1 MTPFLKQVAKHY
13 FDHTTSENDFCY
25 VFPNRRSMLFFKKY
39 YCLQVKAAGITMFEP
54 QMYTIN
60 DFFYKVYAGAPTER
74 IDLLLNLYHEYKK
87 LIPNCEPL
95 DEFIFW
101 GEMILSDFNDVDKY
115 LVDAE
120 KLFTNVSQFKSMQ
133 DYTFLSDNQLKALQA
148 FMGHFA
154 PQAGEDGKYKENFRK
169 TWDIL
174 YPLYK
179 SFNRTLGEQGKS
191 YEGMVYR
198 RLAERFESES
208 ASDVLQDA
216 FPHSPKFV
224 FVGLNAPTESELAV
238 LKRMRQAQLA
248 EFCWD
253 YSSEMIKDKANK
265 SSFFMEDNISHLD
278 QSIKL
283 DPEGLP
289 TAQINV
295 LAVPSAVGQCK
306 QIGQIFRRLGGE
318 IGLNTAIVLPDEK
331 LLLPTLNAIPD
342 SISKVNVTMG
352 YPMSG
357 SVLYSLIDEIC
368 AMQMHIRERSDGNW
382 AFYYKQAYDLFANP
396 LLKDSLC
403 ENERHTIDSVK
414 CKLFHYIDRDEIAVD
429 GQILSRIFTPIV
441 KEPNLADKGQITAL
455 CEYLKD
461 IIETVAHKLVENKKE
476 SVELE
481 FAKDFYQAI
490 ECIEKYELEVLP
502 ATFFR
507 LLRNLVGRNA
517 VPFKGEPLQG
527 LQIMGPLETRAL
539 DFDNL
544 VILSCN
550 EGVFPRHNSSESFIP
565 PELRKGF
572 GLPTHEYQDALWAY
586 YFYRLI
592 QRCENVWLVYNTS
605 VQQKMNSCEESRYIK
620 QLELHFGVKIHRYV
634 AKSTILEA
642 QDTTEI
648 AKTQEDI
655 DILKSTRLSATALQ
669 KYLSCP
675 VHFYYSKIKKLS
687 NEDEVNETLDAGL
700 IGSVLHE
707 SIEEIY
713 SGKERITKD
722 FLSECLK
729 RESYAEVVRRHIMD
743 NLKCLEISGRNLI
756 YESLICR
763 YVRQI
768 LLTDKKL
775 LEKKNLDSF
784 KILELEK
791 KETDV
796 IGGLKFIGIMDRVDS
811 FEDGVIRVVDYK
823 TGSVK
828 DSDIQIDDENACE
841 VAEAAFGEDND
852 KRPKIAIQLYLY
864 DVLIRKAH
872 KTEAIENVIYQ
883 TTSLFSEG
891 IKSAPMNETFVKEMG
906 TRLEECLK
914 GLLDIDKPWTK
925 TAHAKTCSYCD
936 FKDICG
942 R

>member
-60 DFFYKVYAGAPTER
+60 DFFYKVYAQTPTER
-74 IDLLLNLYHEYKK
+74 IDLLLNLYREYKK

-179 SFNRTLGEQGKS
+179 SFNRTLSEQGKS

-265 SSFFMEDNISHLD
+265 SSFFMEDNIRHLG

-283 DPEGLP
+283 DPDGLP
-289 TAQINV
+289 AAQINV

-318 IGLNTAIVLPDEK
+318 IGLDTAIVLPDEK

-382 AFYYKQAYDLFANP
+382 AFYYKPAYDLFANP

-642 QDTTEI
+642 KDTTEI

-675 VHFYYSKIKKLS
+675 VQFYYSKIKKLS

-729 RESYAEVVRRHIMD
+729 KDSYAEVVRRHIMD

-784 KILELEK
+784 RILELEK

-841 VAEAAFGEDND
+841 VADAAFGEDND

-872 KTEAIENVIYQ
+872 KMEAIENAIYQ

>member
-74 IDLLLNLYHEYKK
+74 IDLLLNLYREYKK

-115 LVDAE
+115 LIDAE

-133 DYTFLSDNQLKALQA
+133 DYSFLNENQLKALQA

-179 SFNRTLGEQGKS
+179 SFNRTLSEQGKS

-265 SSFFMEDNISHLD
+265 SSFFMEDNIRHLG

-318 IGLNTAIVLPDEK
+318 IGINTAIVLPDEK

-403 ENERHTIDSVK
+403 ENERNTIDSVK
-414 CKLFHYIDRDEIAVD
+414 CKLFHYIDREEIAVD

-642 QDTTEI
+642 KDTTEI

-655 DILKSTRLSATALQ
+655 DILKNTRLSATALQ

-675 VHFYYSKIKKLS
+675 VQFYYSKIKKLS

-729 RESYAEVVRRHIMD
+729 KESYAEVVRRHIMD
-743 NLKCLEISGRNLI
+743 NLKCIEISGRNLI

-784 KILELEK
+784 RILELEK
-791 KETDV
+791 KETDA

-841 VAEAAFGEDND
+841 VADAAFGEDND

-891 IKSAPMNETFVKEMG
+891 IKSAPMNETFVKEMEA
-906 TRLEECLK
+906 RLEECLK

>member
-60 DFFYKVYAGAPTER
+60 DFFYKVYAQAPTER
-74 IDLLLNLYHEYKK
+74 IDLLLNLYREYKK

-179 SFNRTLGEQGKS
+179 SFNRTLSEQGKS

-265 SSFFMEDNISHLD
+265 SSFFMEDNIRHLG

-283 DPEGLP
+283 DPDGLP
-289 TAQINV
+289 AAQINV

-318 IGLNTAIVLPDEK
+318 IGLDTAIVLPDEK

-357 SVLYSLIDEIC
+357 SGLYSLIDEIC

-642 QDTTEI
+642 KDTTEI

-675 VHFYYSKIKKLS
+675 VQFYYSKIKKLS

-729 RESYAEVVRRHIMD
+729 KDSYAEVVRRHIMD

-784 KILELEK
+784 RILELEK

-841 VAEAAFGEDND
+841 VADAAFGEDND

-872 KTEAIENVIYQ
+872 KMEAIENAIYQ

>member
-60 DFFYKVYAGAPTER
+60 DFFYKVYTQAPTER
-74 IDLLLNLYHEYKK
+74 IDLLLNLYREYKK

-115 LVDAE
+115 LIDAE

-154 PQAGEDGKYKENFRK
+154 SQAGEDGKYKENFRK

-174 YPLYK
+174 YPLYS
-179 SFNRTLGEQGKS
+179 SFNRTLSEQGKS

-265 SSFFMEDNISHLD
+265 SSFFMEDNISHLG

-283 DPEGLP
+283 DPDGLP

-318 IGLNTAIVLPDEK
+318 IGINTAIVLPDEK

-586 YFYRLI
+586 YLYRLI

-642 QDTTEI
+642 KDTTEI

-675 VHFYYSKIKKLS
+675 VQFYYSKIKKLS

-713 SGKERITKD
+713 SRKERITKD

-729 RESYAEVVRRHIMD
+729 KESYAEVVRRHIMD

-784 KILELEK
+784 RILELEK

-796 IGGLKFIGIMDRVDS
+796 IGGLNFIGIMDRVDS

-841 VAEAAFGEDND
+841 VADAAFGEDND

>member
-74 IDLLLNLYHEYKK
+74 IDLLLNLYREYKK

-115 LVDAE
+115 LIDAE

-265 SSFFMEDNISHLD
+265 SSFFMEDNIRHLG

-318 IGLNTAIVLPDEK
+318 IGINTAIVLPDEK

-403 ENERHTIDSVK
+403 ENERQTIDSVK
-414 CKLFHYIDRDEIAVD
+414 CKLFHYIDREEIAVD

-620 QLELHFGVKIHRYV
+620 QLELHFGVKIQRYV

-642 QDTTEI
+642 KDTTEI

-675 VHFYYSKIKKLS
+675 VQFYYSKIKKLS

-729 RESYAEVVRRHIMD
+729 KESYAEVVRRYIMD

>member
-60 DFFYKVYAGAPTER
+60 DFFYKVYAQAPTER
-74 IDLLLNLYHEYKK
+74 IDLLLNLYREYKK

-115 LVDAE
+115 LIDAE

-179 SFNRTLGEQGKS
+179 SFNRTLSEQGKS

-265 SSFFMEDNISHLD
+265 SSFFMEDNIRHLG
-278 QSIKL
+278 QSIEL

-318 IGLNTAIVLPDEK
+318 IGINTAIVLPDEK

-675 VHFYYSKIKKLS
+675 VQFYYSKIKKLS

-722 FLSECLK
+722 FLSEYLK
-729 RESYAEVVRRHIMD
+729 KESYAEVVRRHIMD

-891 IKSAPMNETFVKEMG
+891 IKSAPMNDTFVKEMG

>member
-60 DFFYKVYAGAPTER
+60 DFFYKVYAQAPTER
-74 IDLLLNLYHEYKK
+74 IDLLLNLYREYKK

-154 PQAGEDGKYKENFRK
+154 SQAGEDGKYKENFRK

-265 SSFFMEDNISHLD
+265 SSFFMEDNIRHLG
-278 QSIKL
+278 QSIEL

-318 IGLNTAIVLPDEK
+318 IGINTAIVLPDEK

-403 ENERHTIDSVK
+403 ENERQTIDSVK

-605 VQQKMNSCEESRYIK
+605 VQQKMNSCEESRYIN

-634 AKSTILEA
+634 AKSTILETK
-642 QDTTEI
+642 DTTEI

-655 DILKSTRLSATALQ
+655 DILKNTRLSATALQ

-675 VHFYYSKIKKLS
+675 VQFYYSKIKKLS

-729 RESYAEVVRRHIMD
+729 KESYAEVVRRHIMD

-784 KILELEK
+784 KLLELEK

-841 VAEAAFGEDND
+841 VADAAFGEDND

>member
-60 DFFYKVYAGAPTER
+60 DFFYKVYAQAPTER
-74 IDLLLNLYHEYKK
+74 IDLLLNLYREYKK

-179 SFNRTLGEQGKS
+179 SFNRTLSEQGKS

-265 SSFFMEDNISHLD
+265 SSFFMEDNIRHLG

-318 IGLNTAIVLPDEK
+318 IGLDTAIVLPDEK

-642 QDTTEI
+642 KDTTEI

-675 VHFYYSKIKKLS
+675 VQFYYSKIKKLS

-729 RESYAEVVRRHIMD
+729 KDSYAEVVRRHIMD

-784 KILELEK
+784 RILELEK

-841 VAEAAFGEDND
+841 VADAAFGEDND

-872 KTEAIENVIYQ
+872 KMEAIENAIYQ

>member
-74 IDLLLNLYHEYKK
+74 IDLLLNLYREYKK

-115 LVDAE
+115 LIDAE

-198 RLAERFESES
+198 RLAERFENES
-208 ASDVLQDA
+208 ASDVLQNA

-265 SSFFMEDNISHLD
+265 SSFFMEDNISHLG

-318 IGLNTAIVLPDEK
+318 IGINTAIVLPDEK

-642 QDTTEI
+642 KDTTEI

-675 VHFYYSKIKKLS
+675 VQFYYSKIKKLS

-722 FLSECLK
+722 FLSEYLK
-729 RESYAEVVRRHIMD
+729 KESYAEVVRRHIMD

-763 YVRQI
+763 YIRQI

-796 IGGLKFIGIMDRVDS
+796 IGGLKFIGIMDRVDA
-811 FEDGVIRVVDYK
+811 FENGVIRVVDYK

-828 DSDIQIDDENACE
+828 DSDIQIDDENARE
-841 VAEAAFGEDND
+841 VADAAFGEDND

>member
-60 DFFYKVYAGAPTER
+60 DFFYKVYAQAPTER
-74 IDLLLNLYHEYKK
+74 IDLLLNLYREYKK

-115 LVDAE
+115 LIDAE

-179 SFNRTLGEQGKS
+179 SFNRTLSEQGKS

-198 RLAERFESES
+198 RLAERFESKS

-265 SSFFMEDNISHLD
+265 SSFFMEDNISHLG

-306 QIGQIFRRLGGE
+306 QIGQIFRRLGVE
-318 IGLNTAIVLPDEK
+318 IGINTAIVLPDEK

-403 ENERHTIDSVK
+403 ENERQTIDSVK

-429 GQILSRIFTPIV
+429 GQILSQIFTPIV

-634 AKSTILEA
+634 AKSSILEA
-642 QDTTEI
+642 KDTTEI

-655 DILKSTRLSATALQ
+655 DILKNTRLSATALQ

-675 VHFYYSKIKKLS
+675 VQFYYSKIKKLS

-722 FLSECLK
+722 LLSECLK
-729 RESYAEVVRRHIMD
+729 KESYAEVVRRRIMD
-743 NLKCLEISGRNLI
+743 NLKCIEISGRNLI

-784 KILELEK
+784 RILELEK

-841 VAEAAFGEDND
+841 VADAAFGEDND

-925 TAHAKTCSYCD
+925 TTHAKTCSYCD

>member
-13 FDHTTSENDFCY
+13 FNHTTSENDFCY

-74 IDLLLNLYHEYKK
+74 IDLLLNLYREYKK

-115 LVDAE
+115 LIDAE

-133 DYTFLSDNQLKALQA
+133 DYSFLSDNQLKALQA

-179 SFNRTLGEQGKS
+179 SFNRTLSEQGKS

-216 FPHSPKFV
+216 FPHSPTFV

-238 LKRMRQAQLA
+238 LKRMRQAQLT

-265 SSFFMEDNISHLD
+265 SSFFMEDNISHLG

-318 IGLNTAIVLPDEK
+318 IGINTAIVLPDEK

-414 CKLFHYIDRDEIAVD
+414 CKLFHYIDREEIAVD
-429 GQILSRIFTPIV
+429 GQILSQIFTPIV
-441 KEPNLADKGQITAL
+441 KEPNLADKGQIIAL

-634 AKSTILEA
+634 AKSSILEA
-642 QDTTEI
+642 KDTTEI

-655 DILKSTRLSATALQ
+655 DILKNTRLSATALQ

-675 VHFYYSKIKKLS
+675 VQFYYSKIKKLS

-729 RESYAEVVRRHIMD
+729 KESYAEVVRRHIMD

-841 VAEAAFGEDND
+841 VADAAFGEDND

-891 IKSAPMNETFVKEMG
+891 IKSAPMNDTFVKEMG

>member
-74 IDLLLNLYHEYKK
+74 IDLLLNLYREYKK

-154 PQAGEDGKYKENFRK
+154 PRAGEDGKYKDNFRK

-179 SFNRTLGEQGKS
+179 SFNRTLSEQGKS

-265 SSFFMEDNISHLD
+265 SSFFMEDNIRHLG

-283 DPEGLP
+283 DADGLP

-318 IGLNTAIVLPDEK
+318 IGLDTAIVLPDEK

-368 AMQMHIRERSDGNW
+368 AIQMHIRERSDGNW

-403 ENERHTIDSVK
+403 ESERHTIDSVK

-441 KEPNLADKGQITAL
+441 KDPNLADKGQITAL

-642 QDTTEI
+642 KDTTEI

-655 DILKSTRLSATALQ
+655 AILKNTRLSATALQ
-669 KYLSCP
+669 QYLSCP
-675 VHFYYSKIKKLS
+675 VQFYYSKIKKLT

-713 SGKERITKD
+713 SGKARISKD

-729 RESYAEVVRRHIMD
+729 KESYAEVVRRHIMD
-743 NLKCLEISGRNLI
+743 NLKCLEICGRNLI
-756 YESLICR
+756 YESLIRR

-768 LLTDKKL
+768 LLTDKNL

-828 DSDIQIDDENACE
+828 DSDIQIDDENAYE

>member
-60 DFFYKVYAGAPTER
+60 DFFYKVYAQTPTER
-74 IDLLLNLYHEYKK
+74 IDLLLNLYREYKK

-179 SFNRTLGEQGKS
+179 SFNRTLSEQGKS

-265 SSFFMEDNISHLD
+265 SSFFMEDNIRHLG

-283 DPEGLP
+283 DPDGLP
-289 TAQINV
+289 AAQINV

-318 IGLNTAIVLPDEK
+318 IGLDTAIVLPDEK

-642 QDTTEI
+642 KDTTEI

-675 VHFYYSKIKKLS
+675 VQFYYSKIKKLS

-729 RESYAEVVRRHIMD
+729 KDSYAEVVRRHIMD

-784 KILELEK
+784 RILELEK

-841 VAEAAFGEDND
+841 VADAAFGEDND

-872 KTEAIENVIYQ
+872 KMEAIENAIYQ

>member
-74 IDLLLNLYHEYKK
+74 IDLLLNLYREYKE

-115 LVDAE
+115 LIDAE

-179 SFNRTLGEQGKS
+179 SFNRTLSEQGKS

-265 SSFFMEDNISHLD
+265 SSFFMEDNIRHLG

-283 DPEGLP
+283 DPDGLP
-289 TAQINV
+289 AAQINV

-318 IGLNTAIVLPDEK
+318 IGLDTAIVLPDEK

-502 ATFFR
+502 
-507 LLRNLVGRNA
+507 
-517 VPFKGEPLQG
+517 FKGEPLQG

-675 VHFYYSKIKKLS
+675 VQFYYSKIKKLS

-729 RESYAEVVRRHIMD
+729 KESYAEVVRRHIMD
-743 NLKCLEISGRNLI
+743 KLKCIEISGRNLI

-841 VAEAAFGEDND
+841 VADAAFGEDND

-914 GLLDIDKPWTK
+914 GLLDIDKPWAK

>member
-74 IDLLLNLYHEYKK
+74 IDLLLNLYREYKK

-179 SFNRTLGEQGKS
+179 SFNRTLSEQGKS

-265 SSFFMEDNISHLD
+265 SSFFMEDNIRHLG

-283 DPEGLP
+283 DPDGLP
-289 TAQINV
+289 AAQINV

-318 IGLNTAIVLPDEK
+318 IGLDTAIVLPDEK

-642 QDTTEI
+642 KDTTEI

-675 VHFYYSKIKKLS
+675 VQFYYSKIKKLS

-729 RESYAEVVRRHIMD
+729 KESYAEVVRRHIMD

-784 KILELEK
+784 RILELEK

-841 VAEAAFGEDND
+841 VADAAFGEDND

-872 KTEAIENVIYQ
+872 KMEAIENVIYQ

-914 GLLDIDKPWTK
+914 GLLDIDKPWAK

>member
-74 IDLLLNLYHEYKK
+74 IDLLLNLYREYKK

-265 SSFFMEDNISHLD
+265 SSFFMEDNIRHLG

-318 IGLNTAIVLPDEK
+318 IGINTAIVLPDEK

-414 CKLFHYIDRDEIAVD
+414 CKLFHYIDRNEIAVD

-592 QRCENVWLVYNTS
+592 QHCENVWLVYNTS

-642 QDTTEI
+642 KDTTEI

-675 VHFYYSKIKKLS
+675 VQFYYSKIKKLS

-722 FLSECLK
+722 FLSEYLK
-729 RESYAEVVRRHIMD
+729 KESYAEVVRRHIMD

-796 IGGLKFIGIMDRVDS
+796 IGGLKFIGIMDRVDA

-841 VAEAAFGEDND
+841 VADAAFGEDND

>member
-74 IDLLLNLYHEYKK
+74 IDLLLNLYREYKK

-154 PQAGEDGKYKENFRK
+154 PRAGEDGKYKDNFRK

-179 SFNRTLGEQGKS
+179 SFNRTLSEQGKS

-224 FVGLNAPTESELAV
+224 FIGLNAPTESELAV

-265 SSFFMEDNISHLD
+265 SSFFMEDNIRHLG

-283 DPEGLP
+283 DPDGLP

-318 IGLNTAIVLPDEK
+318 IGLDTAIVLPDEK

-403 ENERHTIDSVK
+403 ENEQHTIDSVK

-642 QDTTEI
+642 KDTTEI

-655 DILKSTRLSATALQ
+655 AILKNTRLSATALQ
-669 KYLSCP
+669 QYLSCP
-675 VHFYYSKIKKLS
+675 VQFYYSKIKKLT

-713 SGKERITKD
+713 SGKARISKD

-729 RESYAEVVRRHIMD
+729 KESYAEVVRRHIMD

-756 YESLICR
+756 YESLIRR

-784 KILELEK
+784 RILKLEK

-828 DSDIQIDDENACE
+828 DSDIQIDDENAYE

-891 IKSAPMNETFVKEMG
+891 IKSAPMNDTFVKEMG

>member
-74 IDLLLNLYHEYKK
+74 IDLLLNLYREYKK

-154 PQAGEDGKYKENFRK
+154 PRAGEDGKYKDNFRK

-179 SFNRTLGEQGKS
+179 SFNRTLSEQGKS

-265 SSFFMEDNISHLD
+265 SSFFMEDNIRHLG
-278 QSIKL
+278 QSIQL
-283 DPEGLP
+283 DPDGLP

-318 IGLNTAIVLPDEK
+318 IGLDTAIVLPDEK

-461 IIETVAHKLVENKKE
+461 VIETVAHKLVENKKE

-642 QDTTEI
+642 KDTTEI

-655 DILKSTRLSATALQ
+655 DILKNTRLSATALQ
-669 KYLSCP
+669 QYLSCP
-675 VHFYYSKIKKLS
+675 VQFYYSKIKKLT

-713 SGKERITKD
+713 SGKARISKD

-729 RESYAEVVRRHIMD
+729 KESYAEVVRRHIMD

-756 YESLICR
+756 YESLIRR

-768 LLTDKKL
+768 LLTDKNL

-784 KILELEK
+784 RILELEK

-828 DSDIQIDDENACE
+828 DLDIQIDDENAYE

-891 IKSAPMNETFVKEMG
+891 IKSAPMNDTFVKEMG

>member
-25 VFPNRRSMLFFKKY
+25 IFPNRRSMLFFKKY

-60 DFFYKVYAGAPTER
+60 DFFYKVYAHAPTER
-74 IDLLLNLYHEYKK
+74 IDLLLNLYREYKK
-87 LIPNCEPL
+87 LIQNCEPL

-115 LVDAE
+115 LIDAE

-133 DYTFLSDNQLKALQA
+133 DYTFLNDNQLKALQA

-179 SFNRTLGEQGKS
+179 SFNRTLSEQGKS

-265 SSFFMEDNISHLD
+265 SSFFMEDNISHLG

-283 DPEGLP
+283 DPDGLP
-289 TAQINV
+289 TTQINV

-318 IGLNTAIVLPDEK
+318 IGIDTAIVLPDEK

-414 CKLFHYIDRDEIAVD
+414 CKLFHYIDRNEIAVD

-642 QDTTEI
+642 KDTTEI

-675 VHFYYSKIKKLS
+675 VQFYYSKIKKLS

-729 RESYAEVVRRHIMD
+729 KESYAEVVRRHIMD

-784 KILELEK
+784 RILELEK
-791 KETDV
+791 KETDI

-841 VAEAAFGEDND
+841 VADAAFGEDND

-872 KTEAIENVIYQ
+872 KMEAIENVIYQ

>member
-74 IDLLLNLYHEYKK
+74 IDLLLNLYREYKK

-154 PQAGEDGKYKENFRK
+154 PRAGEDGKYKDNFRK

-179 SFNRTLGEQGKS
+179 SFNRTLSEQGKS

-265 SSFFMEDNISHLD
+265 SSFFMEDNIRHLG

-283 DPEGLP
+283 DPDGLP

-318 IGLNTAIVLPDEK
+318 IGLDTAIVLPDEK

-403 ENERHTIDSVK
+403 ESERHTIDSVK

-441 KEPNLADKGQITAL
+441 KEPNLAGKGQITAL

-565 PELRKGF
+565 PEFRKGF

-642 QDTTEI
+642 KDTTEI

-655 DILKSTRLSATALQ
+655 AILKNTRLSATALQ
-669 KYLSCP
+669 QYLSCP
-675 VHFYYSKIKKLS
+675 VQFYYSKIKKLT

-713 SGKERITKD
+713 SGKARISKD

-729 RESYAEVVRRHIMD
+729 KESYAEVVRRHIMD

-756 YESLICR
+756 YESLIRR

-784 KILELEK
+784 RILELEK

-828 DSDIQIDDENACE
+828 DSDIQIDDENAFE

>member
-60 DFFYKVYAGAPTER
+60 DFFYKVYAQAPTER
-74 IDLLLNLYHEYKK
+74 IDLLLNLYREYKE

-115 LVDAE
+115 LIDAE

-179 SFNRTLGEQGKS
+179 SFNRTLSEQGKS

-265 SSFFMEDNISHLD
+265 SSFFMEDNIRHLG

-306 QIGQIFRRLGGE
+306 QIGQIFRRLGGV
-318 IGLNTAIVLPDEK
+318 IGLDTAIVLPDEK

-414 CKLFHYIDRDEIAVD
+414 CKLFHYIDWDEIAVD

-675 VHFYYSKIKKLS
+675 VQFYYSKIKKLS

-729 RESYAEVVRRHIMD
+729 KESYAEVVRRHIMD

-768 LLTDKKL
+768 LLTDKEL
-775 LEKKNLDSF
+775 LKKKNLDSF
-784 KILELEK
+784 RILELEK

-841 VAEAAFGEDND
+841 VADAAFGEDND

-925 TAHAKTCSYCD
+925 TDHAKTCSYCD

>member
-74 IDLLLNLYHEYKK
+74 IDLLLNLYREYKK

-154 PQAGEDGKYKENFRK
+154 PRAGEDGKYKDNFRK

-179 SFNRTLGEQGKS
+179 SFNRTLSEQGKS

-265 SSFFMEDNISHLD
+265 SSFFMEDNIRHLG

-283 DPEGLP
+283 DPDGLP

-318 IGLNTAIVLPDEK
+318 IGLDTAIVLPDEK

-517 VPFKGEPLQG
+517 VPL
-527 LQIMGPLETRAL
+527 
-539 DFDNL
+539 
-544 VILSCN
+544 
-550 EGVFPRHNSSESFIP
+550 
-565 PELRKGF
+565 
-572 GLPTHEYQDALWAY
+572 
-586 YFYRLI
+586 
-592 QRCENVWLVYNTS
+592 
-605 VQQKMNSCEESRYIK
+605 
-620 QLELHFGVKIHRYV
+620 
-634 AKSTILEA
+634 
-642 QDTTEI
+642 
-648 AKTQEDI
+648 
-655 DILKSTRLSATALQ
+655 
-669 KYLSCP
+669 
-675 VHFYYSKIKKLS
+675 
-687 NEDEVNETLDAGL
+687 
-700 IGSVLHE
+700 
-707 SIEEIY
+707 
-713 SGKERITKD
+713 
-722 FLSECLK
+722 
-729 RESYAEVVRRHIMD
+729 
-743 NLKCLEISGRNLI
+743 
-756 YESLICR
+756 SLIH
-763 YVRQI
+763 I
-768 LLTDKKL
+768 
-775 LEKKNLDSF
+775 
-784 KILELEK
+784 
-791 KETDV
+791 
-796 IGGLKFIGIMDRVDS
+796 
-811 FEDGVIRVVDYK
+811 
-823 TGSVK
+823 
-828 DSDIQIDDENACE
+828 
-841 VAEAAFGEDND
+841 
-852 KRPKIAIQLYLY
+852 
-864 DVLIRKAH
+864 
-872 KTEAIENVIYQ
+872 
-883 TTSLFSEG
+883 
-891 IKSAPMNETFVKEMG
+891 
-906 TRLEECLK
+906 
-914 GLLDIDKPWTK
+914 
-925 TAHAKTCSYCD
+925 
-936 FKDICG
+936 
-942 R
+942 

>member
-39 YCLQVKAAGITMFEP
+39 YCLQVKSAGITMFEP

-74 IDLLLNLYHEYKK
+74 IDLLLNLYREYKK

-115 LVDAE
+115 LIDAE

-133 DYTFLSDNQLKALQA
+133 DYSFLNENQLKALQA

-179 SFNRTLGEQGKS
+179 SFNHTLSEQGKS

-265 SSFFMEDNISHLD
+265 SSFFMEDNIRHLG

-318 IGLNTAIVLPDEK
+318 IGINTAIVLPDEK

-414 CKLFHYIDRDEIAVD
+414 CKLFHYIDREEIAVD

-441 KEPNLADKGQITAL
+441 QEPNLADKGQITAL

-461 IIETVAHKLVENKKE
+461 IIETVAHKLVEN
-476 SVELE
+476 
-481 FAKDFYQAI
+481 
-490 ECIEKYELEVLP
+490 
-502 ATFFR
+502 
-507 LLRNLVGRNA
+507 
-517 VPFKGEPLQG
+517 
-527 LQIMGPLETRAL
+527 
-539 DFDNL
+539 
-544 VILSCN
+544 
-550 EGVFPRHNSSESFIP
+550 
-565 PELRKGF
+565 
-572 GLPTHEYQDALWAY
+572 
-586 YFYRLI
+586 
-592 QRCENVWLVYNTS
+592 
-605 VQQKMNSCEESRYIK
+605 
-620 QLELHFGVKIHRYV
+620 
-634 AKSTILEA
+634 
-642 QDTTEI
+642 
-648 AKTQEDI
+648 
-655 DILKSTRLSATALQ
+655 
-669 KYLSCP
+669 
-675 VHFYYSKIKKLS
+675 
-687 NEDEVNETLDAGL
+687 
-700 IGSVLHE
+700 
-707 SIEEIY
+707 
-713 SGKERITKD
+713 
-722 FLSECLK
+722 
-729 RESYAEVVRRHIMD
+729 
-743 NLKCLEISGRNLI
+743 
-756 YESLICR
+756 
-763 YVRQI
+763 
-768 LLTDKKL
+768 
-775 LEKKNLDSF
+775 
-784 KILELEK
+784 
-791 KETDV
+791 
-796 IGGLKFIGIMDRVDS
+796 
-811 FEDGVIRVVDYK
+811 
-823 TGSVK
+823 
-828 DSDIQIDDENACE
+828 
-841 VAEAAFGEDND
+841 
-852 KRPKIAIQLYLY
+852 
-864 DVLIRKAH
+864 
-872 KTEAIENVIYQ
+872 
-883 TTSLFSEG
+883 
-891 IKSAPMNETFVKEMG
+891 
-906 TRLEECLK
+906 
-914 GLLDIDKPWTK
+914 
-925 TAHAKTCSYCD
+925 
-936 FKDICG
+936 
-942 R
+942 

>member
-74 IDLLLNLYHEYKK
+74 IDLLLNLYREYKK

-133 DYTFLSDNQLKALQA
+133 DYTFLSDNQLEALQA

-179 SFNRTLGEQGKS
+179 FFNRTLSEQGKS

-265 SSFFMEDNISHLD
+265 SSFFMEDNISHLG

-318 IGLNTAIVLPDEK
+318 IGLDTAIVLPDEK

-403 ENERHTIDSVK
+403 ENERQTIDSVK

-620 QLELHFGVKIHRYV
+620 QLELHFGVKIHRYI
-634 AKSTILEA
+634 AKSSILEA
-642 QDTTEI
+642 KDTNEI

-675 VHFYYSKIKKLS
+675 VQFYYSKIKKLS
-687 NEDEVNETLDAGL
+687 NKDEVNETLDAGL

-713 SGKERITKD
+713 SGKEKITKD

-729 RESYAEVVRRHIMD
+729 KESYAEVVRRHIMD

-784 KILELEK
+784 RILELEK
-791 KETDV
+791 KETDA

-811 FEDGVIRVVDYK
+811 FENGVIRVVDYK

-841 VAEAAFGEDND
+841 VADAAFGEDND

-891 IKSAPMNETFVKEMG
+891 IKSAPMNDTFVKEMG

>member
-39 YCLQVKAAGITMFEP
+39 YCLQVKAAEITMFEP

-60 DFFYKVYAGAPTER
+60 DFFYKVFAQTPTER
-74 IDLLLNLYHEYKK
+74 IDLLLNLYREYKK

-115 LVDAE
+115 LIDAE

-179 SFNRTLGEQGKS
+179 SFNRTLSEQGKS

-208 ASDVLQDA
+208 ASDVLHDA

-265 SSFFMEDNISHLD
+265 SSFFMEDNISHLG

-318 IGLNTAIVLPDEK
+318 IGINTAIVLPDEK

-403 ENERHTIDSVK
+403 ENERQTIDSVK

-441 KEPNLADKGQITAL
+441 KEPNLADKGQIIAL

-461 IIETVAHKLVENKKE
+461 IIETVAHMLVENKNE

-620 QLELHFGVKIHRYV
+620 QLELHFGVKIHRYI
-634 AKSTILEA
+634 AKSSILEA
-642 QDTTEI
+642 KDTTEI

-655 DILKSTRLSATALQ
+655 DILKNTRLSATALQ

-675 VHFYYSKIKKLS
+675 VQFYYSKIKKLS

-729 RESYAEVVRRHIMD
+729 KESYAEVVRRHIMD
-743 NLKCLEISGRNLI
+743 NLKCIEISGRNLI

-784 KILELEK
+784 RILELEK

-796 IGGLKFIGIMDRVDS
+796 IGGLEFIGIMDRVDS

-841 VAEAAFGEDND
+841 VADAAFGEDND

-914 GLLDIDKPWTK
+914 GLLNIDKPWTK

>member
-60 DFFYKVYAGAPTER
+60 DFFYKVYAQAPTER
-74 IDLLLNLYHEYKK
+74 IDLLLNLYREYKK

-115 LVDAE
+115 LIDAE

-133 DYTFLSDNQLKALQA
+133 DYSFLNDNQLKALQA

-154 PQAGEDGKYKENFRK
+154 PQAGEDGKYKETFRK

-179 SFNRTLGEQGKS
+179 SFNSTLSEQGKS

-265 SSFFMEDNISHLD
+265 SSFFMEDNIRHLG
-278 QSIKL
+278 QSIEL

-318 IGLNTAIVLPDEK
+318 IGINTAIVLPDEK

-592 QRCENVWLVYNTS
+592 QRCENVWLVFNTS

-634 AKSTILEA
+634 AKSSILEA
-642 QDTTEI
+642 KDTTEI

-655 DILKSTRLSATALQ
+655 DILKNTRLSATALQ

-675 VHFYYSKIKKLS
+675 VQFYYSKIKKLS

-713 SGKERITKD
+713 SGKEKITKD

-729 RESYAEVVRRHIMD
+729 KESYAEVVRRHIMD
-743 NLKCLEISGRNLI
+743 NLKCIEISGRNLI
-756 YESLICR
+756 YESLIWR

-784 KILELEK
+784 RILELEK

-796 IGGLKFIGIMDRVDS
+796 IEGLKFIGIMDRVDS

-841 VAEAAFGEDND
+841 VADAAFGEDND

-872 KTEAIENVIYQ
+872 KMEAIENVIYQ

-891 IKSAPMNETFVKEMG
+891 IKSAPMNETFVKDMG

>member
-1 MTPFLKQVAKHY
+1 M
-13 FDHTTSENDFCY
+13 
-25 VFPNRRSMLFFKKY
+25 
-39 YCLQVKAAGITMFEP
+39 
-54 QMYTIN
+54 
-60 DFFYKVYAGAPTER
+60 
-74 IDLLLNLYHEYKK
+74 
-87 LIPNCEPL
+87 
-95 DEFIFW
+95 
-101 GEMILSDFNDVDKY
+101 
-115 LVDAE
+115 
-120 KLFTNVSQFKSMQ
+120 
-133 DYTFLSDNQLKALQA
+133 
-148 FMGHFA
+148 
-154 PQAGEDGKYKENFRK
+154 
-169 TWDIL
+169 
-174 YPLYK
+174 
-179 SFNRTLGEQGKS
+179 
-191 YEGMVYR
+191 
-198 RLAERFESES
+198 
-208 ASDVLQDA
+208 
-216 FPHSPKFV
+216 
-224 FVGLNAPTESELAV
+224 
-238 LKRMRQAQLA
+238 
-248 EFCWD
+248 
-253 YSSEMIKDKANK
+253 
-265 SSFFMEDNISHLD
+265 
-278 QSIKL
+278 
-283 DPEGLP
+283 
-289 TAQINV
+289 
-295 LAVPSAVGQCK
+295 
-306 QIGQIFRRLGGE
+306 
-318 IGLNTAIVLPDEK
+318 
-331 LLLPTLNAIPD
+331 
-342 SISKVNVTMG
+342 
-352 YPMSG
+352 
-357 SVLYSLIDEIC
+357 
-368 AMQMHIRERSDGNW
+368 
-382 AFYYKQAYDLFANP
+382 FANP

-642 QDTTEI
+642 KDTTEI

-655 DILKSTRLSATALQ
+655 AILKNTRLSATALQ
-669 KYLSCP
+669 QYLSCP
-675 VHFYYSKIKKLS
+675 VQFYYSKIKKLT

-713 SGKERITKD
+713 SGKARISKD

-729 RESYAEVVRRHIMD
+729 KESYAEVVRRHIMD
-743 NLKCLEISGRNLI
+743 KLKCLEISGRNLI
-756 YESLICR
+756 YESLIRR

-784 KILELEK
+784 RILKLEK

-891 IKSAPMNETFVKEMG
+891 IKSAPMNDTFVKEMG

>member
-74 IDLLLNLYHEYKK
+74 IDLLLNLYREYKK

-115 LVDAE
+115 LIDAE

-133 DYTFLSDNQLKALQA
+133 DYTFLSENQLKALQA

-179 SFNRTLGEQGKS
+179 SFNSALSEQGKS

-265 SSFFMEDNISHLD
+265 SSFFMEDNIRHLG

-318 IGLNTAIVLPDEK
+318 IGINTAIVLPDEK

-403 ENERHTIDSVK
+403 ENERQTIDSVK

-642 QDTTEI
+642 KDTTEI

-655 DILKSTRLSATALQ
+655 DILKNTRLSATALQ
-669 KYLSCP
+669 KYLSCQ
-675 VHFYYSKIKKLS
+675 VQFYYSKIKKLS

-729 RESYAEVVRRHIMD
+729 KETYAEVVRRHIMD
-743 NLKCLEISGRNLI
+743 NLKCIEISGRNLI
-756 YESLICR
+756 YEGLICR

-784 KILELEK
+784 RILELEK

-796 IGGLKFIGIMDRVDS
+796 IEGLKFIGIMDRVDS

-841 VAEAAFGEDND
+841 VADAAFGEDND

>member
-60 DFFYKVYAGAPTER
+60 DFFYKVYAQAPTER
-74 IDLLLNLYHEYKK
+74 IELLLNLYREYKK

-115 LVDAE
+115 LIDAE

-179 SFNRTLGEQGKS
+179 SFNSTLSEQGKS

-265 SSFFMEDNISHLD
+265 SSFFMEDNIRHLG
-278 QSIKL
+278 QSIEL

-318 IGLNTAIVLPDEK
+318 IGINTAIVLPDEK

-403 ENERHTIDSVK
+403 ENERQTIDSVK

-565 PELRKGF
+565 PELRKVF

-642 QDTTEI
+642 KDTTEI

-655 DILKSTRLSATALQ
+655 DILKNTRLSATALQ

-675 VHFYYSKIKKLS
+675 VQFYYSKIKKLS
-687 NEDEVNETLDAGL
+687 NEDEVSETLDAGL

-729 RESYAEVVRRHIMD
+729 KETYAEVVRRYIMD

-784 KILELEK
+784 RILELEK

-841 VAEAAFGEDND
+841 VADAAFGEDND

>member
-74 IDLLLNLYHEYKK
+74 IDLLLNLYREYKK

-154 PQAGEDGKYKENFRK
+154 PRAGEDGKYKDNFRK

-179 SFNRTLGEQGKS
+179 SFNRTLSEQGKS

-265 SSFFMEDNISHLD
+265 SSFFMEDNIRHLG

-283 DPEGLP
+283 DPDELP

-306 QIGQIFRRLGGE
+306 QLGQIFRRLGGE
-318 IGLNTAIVLPDEK
+318 IGLDTAIVLPDEK

-642 QDTTEI
+642 KDTTEI

-655 DILKSTRLSATALQ
+655 AILKNTRLSATALQ
-669 KYLSCP
+669 QYLSCP
-675 VHFYYSKIKKLS
+675 VQFYYSKIKKLT

-713 SGKERITKD
+713 SGKARISKD

-729 RESYAEVVRRHIMD
+729 KESYAEVVRRHIMD
-743 NLKCLEISGRNLI
+743 KLKCLEISGRNLI
-756 YESLICR
+756 YESLIRR

-768 LLTDKKL
+768 LLTDKNL

-784 KILELEK
+784 RILELEK

-828 DSDIQIDDENACE
+828 DSDIQIDDENAFE

>member
-60 DFFYKVYAGAPTER
+60 DFFYKVYAQAPTER
-74 IDLLLNLYHEYKK
+74 IDLLLNLYREYKK

-115 LVDAE
+115 LIDAE

-179 SFNRTLGEQGKS
+179 SFNRTLSEQGKS

-238 LKRMRQAQLA
+238 LKRMKQAQLA

-265 SSFFMEDNISHLD
+265 SSFFMEDNIRHLG

-283 DPEGLP
+283 DPDGLP
-289 TAQINV
+289 AAQINV

-318 IGLNTAIVLPDEK
+318 IGLDTAIVLPDEK

-550 EGVFPRHNSSESFIP
+550 EGIFPRHNSSESFIP

-642 QDTTEI
+642 KDTTEI

-675 VHFYYSKIKKLS
+675 VQFYYSKIKKLS

-729 RESYAEVVRRHIMD
+729 KESYAEVVRRHIMD
-743 NLKCLEISGRNLI
+743 NLKCIEISGRNLI

-841 VAEAAFGEDND
+841 VADAAFGEDND

-872 KTEAIENVIYQ
+872 KMEAIENVIYQ

>member
-74 IDLLLNLYHEYKK
+74 IDLLLNLYREYKK

-115 LVDAE
+115 LIDAE

-265 SSFFMEDNISHLD
+265 SSFFMEDNIRHLG

-306 QIGQIFRRLGGE
+306 QIGQLFRRLGGE
-318 IGLNTAIVLPDEK
+318 IGINTAIVLPDEK

-403 ENERHTIDSVK
+403 ENERQTIDSVK
-414 CKLFHYIDRDEIAVD
+414 CKLFHYIDREEIAVD

-620 QLELHFGVKIHRYV
+620 QLELHFGVKIQRYV

-642 QDTTEI
+642 KDTTEI

-675 VHFYYSKIKKLS
+675 VQFYYSKIKKLS

-729 RESYAEVVRRHIMD
+729 KESYAEVVRRYIMD

>member
-60 DFFYKVYAGAPTER
+60 DFFYKVYAQAPTER
-74 IDLLLNLYHEYKK
+74 IDLLLNLYREYKK

-115 LVDAE
+115 LIDAE

-179 SFNRTLGEQGKS
+179 SFNRTLSEQGKS

-265 SSFFMEDNISHLD
+265 SSFFMEDNISHLG

-318 IGLNTAIVLPDEK
+318 IGLDTAIVLPDEK

-642 QDTTEI
+642 KDTTEI

-655 DILKSTRLSATALQ
+655 DILKNTRLSATALQ

-675 VHFYYSKIKKLS
+675 VQFYYSKIKKLS

-713 SGKERITKD
+713 SGKERIMKD

-729 RESYAEVVRRHIMD
+729 KETYAEVVRRHIMD
-743 NLKCLEISGRNLI
+743 NLKCLEINGRNLI

-784 KILELEK
+784 RILELEK

-828 DSDIQIDDENACE
+828 DSDIQINDENACE
-841 VAEAAFGEDND
+841 VADAAFGEDND

-872 KTEAIENVIYQ
+872 KTEAIENLIYQ

>member
-74 IDLLLNLYHEYKK
+74 IDLLLNLYREYKK

-115 LVDAE
+115 LIDAE

-133 DYTFLSDNQLKALQA
+133 DYSFLNDNQLKALQA

-154 PQAGEDGKYKENFRK
+154 PQAGEDGKYKETFRK

-179 SFNRTLGEQGKS
+179 SFNSTLSEQGKS

-265 SSFFMEDNISHLD
+265 SSFFMEDNIWHLG
-278 QSIKL
+278 QSIEL

-318 IGLNTAIVLPDEK
+318 IGINTAIVLPDEK

-357 SVLYSLIDEIC
+357 SVLFSLIDEIC

-441 KEPNLADKGQITAL
+441 KEPNLANKGQITAL

-642 QDTTEI
+642 KDTTEI

-655 DILKSTRLSATALQ
+655 DILKSTHLSATALQ

-675 VHFYYSKIKKLS
+675 VQFYYSKIKKLS

-729 RESYAEVVRRHIMD
+729 KESYAEVVRKHIMD

-784 KILELEK
+784 RILELEK
-791 KETDV
+791 KETDI